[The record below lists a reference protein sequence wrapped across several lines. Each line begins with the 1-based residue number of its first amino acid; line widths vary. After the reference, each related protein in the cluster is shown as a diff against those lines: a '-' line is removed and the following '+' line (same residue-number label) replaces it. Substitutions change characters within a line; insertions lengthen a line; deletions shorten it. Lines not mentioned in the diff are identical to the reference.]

1 MGKKKT
7 QKRNRRYVRAKALRI
22 PTVTKGP
29 VATGDVV
36 GRNKRRRQKIRE
48 RQVARETS
56 HPQTNYQSLK
66 FGSLN
71 VDGINEGSKYGVEKL
86 IQERKYDVREIYT
99 NKITFRTRFKDN
111 LIIHMMKHVTIR
123 ITDL

>member
-1 MGKKKT
+1 M
-7 QKRNRRYVRAKALRI
+7 
-22 PTVTKGP
+22 
-29 VATGDVV
+29 
-36 GRNKRRRQKIRE
+36 RQNIRE
-48 RQVARETS
+48 RQVVRETRHS
-56 HPQTNYQSLK
+56 QNNYQSLK
-66 FGSLN
+66 FGSIN